1 MKYVFFDLDGTVT
14 ESAPGIIN
22 SVVYAIKKLGV
33 RMPSEE
39 ELLKFVGPPLS
50 DSFVKYCGVDP
61 SKTKEAI
68 NIFREYFAERGIFEN
83 NVYPGIPELTAKFKS
98 LGIKQILATSK
109 PQLFAER
116 ILTHFNLIANF
127 DAVYGNS
134 MDEKYTDKAL
144 LLRDIIAK
152 EGIKGD
158 DLKNC
163 VMVGDRSSDI
173 SGAHK
178 AGIRAIGVLYGY
190 GDRPELEGA
199 GADLIVETVR
209 DLEKVLAETAQD

>member
-83 NVYPGIPELTAKFKS
+83 NVYPGIPELTAKLKS
-98 LGIKQILATSK
+98 LGVKQILATSK

-127 DAVYGNS
+127 DGVFGNS

>member
-83 NVYPGIPELTAKFKS
+83 NVYPGIPELTAKLKS

-116 ILTHFNLIANF
+116 ILTHFNLIADF
-127 DAVYGNS
+127 DGVYGNS

-209 DLEKVLAETAQD
+209 DLEKVLAETVQD

>member
-68 NIFREYFAERGIFEN
+68 NSFREYFAERGIFEN
-83 NVYPGIPELTAKFKS
+83 NVYPGIPELTAKLKS
-98 LGIKQILATSK
+98 LGVKQILATSK

-127 DAVYGNS
+127 DGVFGNS